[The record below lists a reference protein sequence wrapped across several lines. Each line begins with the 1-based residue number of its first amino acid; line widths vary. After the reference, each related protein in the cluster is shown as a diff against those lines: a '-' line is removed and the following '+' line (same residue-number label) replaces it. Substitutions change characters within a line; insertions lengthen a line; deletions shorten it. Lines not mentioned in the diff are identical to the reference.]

1 MRGEGGFFFFFFFFF
16 KFFPLKFYFFDKKKI
31 KKKKN
36 KNSPSFS
43 LFWFFPSLLISGSYL
58 HDLFRVI
65 DLDEDDKAQI
75 EKYQKSNNATNIP
88 DHYLGMYKIPKRDNV
103 SGTFRPEWAKNVKTE
118 RISRKI
124 EQQGSIY
131 FLGMDFPHQ
140 ITIDLNAVG
149 SMITLVL
156 TSETNRENLYTL
168 QPITRPKT
176 FENPSPNVDEKIV
189 RDQLEI
195 ILDEI

>member
-1 MRGEGGFFFFFFFFF
+1 MHFW
-16 KFFPLKFYFFDKKKI
+16 
-31 KKKKN
+31 N
-36 KNSPSFS
+36 KNQLEAKTPIHSHAWDFA
-43 LFWFFPSLLISGSYL
+43 SLLISGSYL

-189 RDQLEI
+189 RNQLEI
-195 ILDEI
+195 ILDEINKIYSEKDDE